1 VSLSQFIESSPEP
14 ECTLVVE
21 NRTAPQPIQ
30 AMLDDLFENQAVT
43 VDEQDRLAGDE
54 NRVYLLRDGEVAA
67 TSPLSALRDAV
78 LLINSDTYVTG
89 ARDPDDVDLPDVI
102 AALEGRRFTLR
113 GYPESDSEK
122 LLLIVV
128 SRYVERLSLE
138 SGGGKH
144 RASFQRLSR
153 IDDEKGTRSVY
164 ERLAD
169 SPVDVHIYG
178 VPDWTPSRGFDVTM
192 HGGWSPEFTD
202 SWFVVHRPED
212 DGTPAALV
220 ANELEPGFWEGVWTF
235 DPERVAAVE
244 CYVAREL

>member
-1 VSLSQFIESSPEP
+1 MSLSQFIESSPAP

-43 VDEQDRLAGDE
+43 VDEQDRPAGDE
-54 NRVYLLRDGEVAA
+54 NQIYLLRDGEVAA
-67 TSPLSALRDAV
+67 TSPLSTLRDVV

-113 GYPESDSEK
+113 GYPESDTEK
-122 LLLIVV
+122 LLLVV
-128 SRYVERLSLE
+128 ISRYVERLSLE
-138 SGGGKH
+138 SDGGKH

-153 IDDEKGTRSVY
+153 IVDEQGTRSVY

-169 SPVDVHIYG
+169 SPVDVHVYG
-178 VPDWTPSRGFDVTM
+178 VPDWTPPRGLAVTM
-192 HGGWSPEFTD
+192 HGGWTPEFTD
-202 SWFVVHRPED
+202 SWFVVHRPEE

-220 ANELEPGFWEGVWTF
+220 ANELEPEVWEGVWTF
-235 DPERVAAVE
+235 DAARVDVINKYVE
-244 CYVAREL
+244 REL